1 MKRRGNT
8 LFFLAAR
15 AQSARV
21 ELSIIS
27 YPAKFVK
34 CFFKNFYTKTDP
46 EIYAFFYVKT
56 FDNTPKMCYIIIVVR
71 K

>member
-1 MKRRGNT
+1 MKKRGNT

-15 AQSARV
+15 AQLARV

-27 YPAKFVK
+27 YPAKFIK
-34 CFFKNFYTKTDP
+34 CFFKKFYTKTDP
-46 EIYAFFYVKT
+46 EICAFFTAKT
-56 FDNTPKMCYIIIVVR
+56 FDNTPKMCYIIIVAR